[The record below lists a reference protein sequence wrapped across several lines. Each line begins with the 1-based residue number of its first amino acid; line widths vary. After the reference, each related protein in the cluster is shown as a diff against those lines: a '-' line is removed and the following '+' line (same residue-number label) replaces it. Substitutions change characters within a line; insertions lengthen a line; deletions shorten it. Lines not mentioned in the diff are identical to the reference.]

1 MTESTRKEAFV
12 HLHCHT
18 EYSLLDGH
26 GRIKQ
31 LVQKAKDLGQP
42 ALAITDHGYMYGV
55 VQFYDACKA
64 AGIKP
69 ILGVELYMAADIH
82 EKKDRKAG
90 HIILLA
96 KNNQGYQNLVKIE
109 SIAAIEGFYYKP
121 RTDLNI
127 LRKYHEGIICLSACI
142 QGDVPQL
149 LLAGKKEEAY
159 ALAAQY
165 KDIFGEDYYIEL
177 QYHGLEDQ
185 KKLLYPLLDMANALD
200 IQVVA
205 TNDVHYVEKQ
215 DAFAQRTLMCMGMK
229 KTVDDKDALGHGNPP
244 QWYFKSEAEMREIFD
259 RFAPK
264 AVSNTMV
271 IADKCN
277 VELKHGEYHLPK
289 FPLPASIKDN
299 ATYLRLLCENG
310 LYTRYRKDA
319 EAHRERLEYELQT
332 IEKMGF
338 ADYFL
343 IVADIISYA
352 KNNHI
357 PVGPGRGSSAGSM
370 VAYCLEITD
379 IEPTKFGLLFERFLN
394 PERVTM
400 PDVDIDIS
408 PEGRELVIQHIIE
421 KYGEDHIARI
431 ITYSSLAAKGAIR
444 DVGKALG
451 MDDSIILRIGKY
463 IPSGPDVTIAS
474 ILDSNREMK
483 KEYDENAD
491 IRKLLDISM
500 SVEGLIRHTSTHAAG
515 VIIAPEAMTNFVPIQ
530 KDKNGAIISQFE
542 MGSVEAVG
550 MLKVDLLGLKTL
562 DVLNAAE
569 KAVNEAKQMGERKLN
584 LARLK
589 MADKSVYEMLSKGQ
603 TTGVFQLESSGMRDV
618 LRKLKPTCIE
628 DLIAAISLYR
638 PGPMDSIPKF
648 IQNKHK
654 PESIT
659 YAVPELEPILKDTYG
674 CIVYQEQVMQ
684 IVRTLA
690 GYSFG
695 RADLVRR
702 AMSKKKHDVMER
714 EHEVF
719 LNGSVRE
726 DGTVEVEGCI
736 HRGIPAAVAEKIWSE
751 MASFASYAF
760 NKSHAAS
767 YAVVAYRTAFMR
779 CHYPK
784 EFLAALM
791 TNEIDGTKEK
801 MVTLFADCDVQG
813 IKLLPPDI
821 NRSQTGFSVEG
832 DNIRFGLLAIKDTG
846 RVVLSELIMERNT
859 NGPFKDLQDL
869 VERTVMSAN
878 KSTLEALIKSGAL
891 DCFPHSREAMLAVL
905 PTMLKAASKAR
916 KAYSENQMT
925 LDESFFSGEKADQEK
940 FHFEAVE
947 YPTDVPQLSTL
958 ERLKME
964 QEATGM
970 FISGHP
976 MDSYKDEVSRK
987 TTHTLCQVAIH
998 DEDLLIQT
1006 LDIKDDTSVRVA
1018 GVITRV
1024 KKLTTK
1030 KKQQMAFITIEDQTD
1045 KLDVTIF
1052 PKAYDSYGSKLAE
1065 GLAILV
1071 YGRIQNAE
1079 NERKVV
1085 ADSISFLDKTVLES
1099 KADEEQK

>member
-1 MTESTRKEAFV
+1 MSEIKKENFV

-26 GRIKQ
+26 GRIKN

-42 ALAITDHGYMYGV
+42 ALAITDHGYMYGI

-69 ILGVELYMAADIH
+69 ILGVELYTTQDIH
-82 EKKDRKAG
+82 EKKDRNTG

-96 KNNQGYQNLVKIE
+96 KNEQGYKNLVKIE
-109 SIAAIEGFYYKP
+109 SIAAVEGFYYRP
-121 RTDLNI
+121 RTDLKV
-127 LRKYHEGIICLSACI
+127 LKEYHEGIICLSACI

-149 LLAGKKEEAY
+149 LLEGKQEEAY
-159 ALAAQY
+159 ALAKEY

-177 QYHGLEDQ
+177 QYHGLEEQ
-185 KKLLYPLLDMANALD
+185 KKVLFPLVTLAKTLG

-229 KTVDDKDALGHGNPP
+229 RTVDDTEALGYGNPP
-244 QWYFKSEAEMREIFD
+244 HWYFKSEAEMREIFNAV
-259 RFAPK
+259 APE
-264 AVSNTMV
+264 AITNTMV

-277 VELKHGEYHLPK
+277 VELKRGEYHLPK
-289 FPLPASIKDN
+289 FPLPATIKSN
-299 ATYLRLLCENG
+299 VQYLRMLCEEG
-310 LYTRYRKDA
+310 LHRRYRKDA
-319 EAHRERLEYELQT
+319 ETHRERMEYELQT

-338 ADYFL
+338 VDYFL
-343 IVADIISYA
+343 IVTDIISYA
-352 KNNHI
+352 KNHNI

-370 VAYCLEITD
+370 VAYCLGITD
-379 IEPTKFGLLFERFLN
+379 IEPTRFGLLFERFLN

-444 DVGKALG
+444 DVGKALNLDEALV
-451 MDDSIILRIGKY
+451 MRVGKY
-463 IPSGPDVTIAS
+463 IPTGPDVTIAG
-474 ILDSNREMK
+474 ILSKNKAMK

-491 IRKLLDISM
+491 VRKLLDISM

-515 VIIAPEAMTNFVPIQ
+515 VIIAPDAMTEFVPIQ

-542 MGSVEAVG
+542 MGSVEAIG

-569 KAVNEAKQMGERKLN
+569 KAVNSKKQKGEVKLD
-584 LARLK
+584 LTRLK
-589 MADKSVYEMLSKGQ
+589 MADRSVYAMLSSGQ
-603 TTGVFQLESSGMRDV
+603 TTGVFQLESAGMRDV
-618 LRKLKPTCIE
+618 LRKMKPTCIE

-648 IQNKHK
+648 IQNKHN
-654 PESIT
+654 PDTIT
-659 YAVPELEPILKDTYG
+659 YAVPALEPILKDTYG

-714 EHEVF
+714 EHDVF

-736 HRGIPAAVAEKIWSE
+736 RRGIPASVAEQIWTE

-784 EFLAALM
+784 EYLAALM
-791 TNEIDGTKEK
+791 TNEIEGTKEK
-801 MVTLFADCDVQG
+801 MVSLFADCDALK

-821 NRSQTGFSVEG
+821 NHSQMGFAVEDG
-832 DNIRFGLLAIKDTG
+832 NIRFGLLAIKDTG
-846 RVVLSELIMERNT
+846 RVVLSEIIMERNA
-859 NGPFKDLQDL
+859 NGPFTDLQDL
-869 VERTVMSAN
+869 IERTVMSAN
-878 KSTLEALIKSGAL
+878 KNTMEALIKSGAL
-891 DCFPHSREAMLAVL
+891 DSFPHSREEMLAVL
-905 PTMLKAASKAR
+905 PKMLKAASKAR
-916 KAYSENQMT
+916 KKFSENQMSM
-925 LDESFFSGEKADQEK
+925 DESFFSGAEDTAEK
-940 FHFEAVE
+940 FHFPTIE
-947 YPTDVPQLSTL
+947 YPTDVPQLSML
-958 ERLKME
+958 EKLKME
-964 QEATGM
+964 QEVTGM

-976 MDSYKDEVSRK
+976 MDSYKDEVGRK
-987 TTHTLCQVAIH
+987 TTHSLSQLAIH
-998 DEDLLIQT
+998 GEDSALQT
-1006 LDIKDDTSVRVA
+1006 LDIPDDTSVRVA
-1018 GVITRV
+1018 GVITRI
-1024 KKLTTK
+1024 KKVTTRN
-1030 KKQQMAFITIEDQTD
+1030 KQQMAFITIEDQTD
-1045 KLDVTIF
+1045 DLNVAIF
-1052 PKAYDSYGSKLAE
+1052 PKTFESYGSKLAE
-1065 GLAILV
+1065 GMAILV
-1071 YGRIQNAE
+1071 YGRVE
-1079 NERKVV
+1079 NSENDERKVV
-1085 ADSISFLDKTVLES
+1085 ADSISFLDKQATTE
-1099 KADEEQK
+1099 ATT